1 MTNSFSAAGRDAQ
14 QDPGSEELELLK
26 RGRLEVAQYLESR
39 LEVAL
44 QNLGSAVTEEQ
55 RDEIRNL
62 LRDHFLEDPALRIYA
77 ERAQKAEKAK

>member
-55 RDEIRNL
+55 RDEIRTL